1 MNQSLRIPVKISH
14 LIPIGFLLLFNFTAS
29 AQGDSTLAAWLNTHC
44 PGCVAKSYQKTGVYI
59 LESGEDALLARAW
72 LTQTAQ
78 RSIDVQ
84 YFIWGTDN
92 IGILAAEA
100 LLAAAERGVRVRVL
114 VDDFLLEAENR
125 VLASLNNHPNVEL
138 RVYNPKHH
146 AGVSVLERIY
156 YLFSDFKSFNQRMHD
171 KVAIFDDLISIT
183 GGRNMAD
190 EYFDY
195 DSVYNFRDRDVLLA
209 GSVTAD
215 VKENFDEFWDSSL
228 SLPVERLVDPL
239 SGDSGESLR
248 VELRS
253 YAEDPANFDP
263 KIRQMIKDTTSRI
276 RDVVADMVWTDV
288 EFINDT
294 PGKAAESLDQK
305 AYGRLIA
312 EVSGAKQS
320 ILIQTPYL
328 VFPEGGLSLLAEK
341 VVEGVRVRI
350 VTNSMP
356 STDNPAAFSG
366 YQRQRE
372 LIIRSGIEL
381 YEFRHDAAVRDTI
394 IAKTRTNTDA
404 GISLHA
410 KSMVVDDSRLFIGSF
425 NLDPR
430 SAQLNTEVGVLID
443 NPDLAKA
450 LSRHIETDMSSENSW
465 AVSEDFNPD
474 HMASWRKNMEVWF
487 YGLLP
492 ITSLL

>member
-1 MNQSLRIPVKISH
+1 MGVNLRISVTMSH
-14 LIPIGFLLLFNFTAS
+14 LMAIGPLLLLNLSVS
-29 AQGDSTLAAWLNTHC
+29 AQGVSTLAAWLNTYC
-44 PGCVAKSYQKTGVYI
+44 PDCIAKSYQKTGVYI

-78 RSIDVQ
+78 RSIDAQ

-138 RVYNPKHH
+138 RIYNPKHH
-146 AGVSVLERIY
+146 AGVSILERMY
-156 YLFSDFKSFNQRMHD
+156 YLLSDFTSFNQRMHD

-209 GSVTAD
+209 GMVTAK

-239 SGDSGESLR
+239 SGDSGESMR

-253 YAEDPANFDP
+253 YAEDPTNFDP
-263 KIRQMIKDTTSRI
+263 KVRQRIKDISVRI
-276 RDVVADMVWTDV
+276 GDVVADMVWTDV
-288 EFINDT
+288 EFVDDT
-294 PGKAAESLDQK
+294 PGKTAASLDQK
-305 AYGRLIA
+305 AYGRLIT
-312 EVSGAKQS
+312 EVRGAQKS

-328 VFPEGGLSLLAEK
+328 VFPEGGLSLLAQK
-341 VVEGVRVRI
+341 VAEGVRVRI
-350 VTNSMP
+350 VTNSML

-366 YQRQRE
+366 YQRQRA
-372 LIIRSGIEL
+372 LIIRAGIEL
-381 YEFRHDAAVRDTI
+381 YEFRHDAAVRHEI
-394 IAKTRTNTDA
+394 VAKTPTNTDA
-404 GISLHA
+404 AISLHA
-410 KSMVVDDSRLFIGSF
+410 KSMVVDGSRLFIGSF

-430 SAQLNTEVGVLID
+430 SAELNTEVGVLID
-443 NPDLAKA
+443 NPILAQA
-450 LSRHIETDMSSENSW
+450 LARQIETDMLSENSW
-465 AVSEDFNPD
+465 AISQDFNPD
-474 HMASWRKNMEVWF
+474 HLASWRKNMEVWF